1 MQNWSTESEY
11 IGQSLFYCHM
21 SNLNSYTYNLMQ
33 AQEEEK
39 YYKYIIQQYRNMS
52 ILIQI
57 KEINVISITN
67 PPGRK
72 YTSKQSL
79 HSSITC
85 TNKIICW
92 KEWRKLGLKPKS

>member
-11 IGQSLFYCHM
+11 FGQSLFYCHM

-52 ILIQI
+52 ILIQ
-57 KEINVISITN
+57 NQGNQRYFYNQPS
-67 PPGRK
+67 R
-72 YTSKQSL
+72 
-79 HSSITC
+79 
-85 TNKIICW
+85 
-92 KEWRKLGLKPKS
+92 